1 MGLLKEQTVFSAAEL
16 SLYSTIIIIILKS
29 SSNNI
34 LYGTVSFWFQVCLK
48 VFLGPRLLHWNSE

>member
-1 MGLLKEQTVFSAAEL
+1 MGLLKEQIVLSAAEPS
-16 SLYSTIIIIILKS
+16 SLIIIIILKS
-29 SSNNI
+29 SSINI